1 MSTNISDKPSST
13 INIKHA
19 VPFVLDLDQMNYD
32 IWRELFEIHCIGY
45 GVDDHLKPPAQPSS
59 QTSDKDK
66 EKESVTAKDTWLRMD
81 SIVKSWLYETISI
94 SLLNMIFKR
103 QETAFEVWESLEKVF
118 RDNKASKVIQLDREL
133 RNISIGTSSVTDY
146 CNKIK
151 SIADRLEHMD
161 AKVSDTNLVAYMIN
175 GLSPKYRHIATT
187 IRHRD
192 SPPSFWDARSIL
204 ICEEQQMLLDEQRD
218 ATLTHVDH
226 SSSPNALTVQSSPQ
240 NNHTNGGR
248 GGYNRGGRGGRYNRG
263 GRGGGRH
270 GGRFHNGGG
279 NYFYGNSQ
287 QRGTGRAWTYGWF
300 QVHQPNV
307 GSIQQGLL
315 PNPGGVSNQSN
326 LFGVGHKNQPT
337 QQQPMAQ
344 QHQFFYFS
352 SAQQHSTTG
361 FSGSTT

>member
-13 INIKHA
+13 INIKHG

-32 IWRELFEIHCIGY
+32 IWRELFKIHCIGY

-81 SIVKSWLYETISI
+81 SIVKSWLYGTLSV

-103 QETAFEVWESLEKVF
+103 QATAFEVWESLEKVF

-133 RNISIGTSSVTDY
+133 QNISIGTSSVTDY

-175 GLSPKYRHIATT
+175 GLSAKYRHIATT

-192 SPPSFWDARSIL
+192 LPPSFWDARSIL

-248 GGYNRGGRGGRYNRG
+248 GGYNRGGRGG
-263 GRGGGRH
+263 
-270 GGRFHNGGG
+270 
-279 NYFYGNSQ
+279 
-287 QRGTGRAWTYGWF
+287 
-300 QVHQPNV
+300 
-307 GSIQQGLL
+307 
-315 PNPGGVSNQSN
+315 
-326 LFGVGHKNQPT
+326 
-337 QQQPMAQ
+337 
-344 QHQFFYFS
+344 
-352 SAQQHSTTG
+352 
-361 FSGSTT
+361 